1 MDYGLFESTP
11 ALDDAFAHNNDD
23 KHDSYVMGG
32 EGLHERDELRHRF
45 LRGMGNPK
53 VLRLASSK
61 PERRELSARLLC
73 GGSKPALQRLLLGHV
88 DAGFHLPVELALR
101 AVVKPGFL
109 VDPDINDRRR
119 SHARCLQLR

>member
-1 MDYGLFESTP
+1 MDYRPLESTP
-11 ALDDAFAHNNDD
+11 ALDDAVAHND
-23 KHDSYVMGG
+23 KHDSYVMGAVRG
-32 EGLHERDELRHRF
+32 CMSETKPGHPF
-45 LRGMGNPK
+45 LREMGNPK

-61 PERRELSARLLC
+61 PQRRELSARLLR

-101 AVVKPGFL
+101 AVVEPGFL